1 MRIVFFFILFLSLG
15 SIVYSQTKEVSKAGS
30 YYTSFMK
37 ESKLSD
43 LEKAYELI
51 TEAMKDSKNLESEDA
66 QYYLGLITKQ
76 YYESKKP
83 IEKTNYILSASK
95 GLINVYRINK
105 NFKNKEQLFRLMQ
118 ILGYDLYSEGI
129 QMHKENKNS
138 LAYDLYK
145 NLFEIQSVLAENK
158 LDFTLVSNT
167 GEKTT
172 LSYND
177 ITNNMVVFCINSGKK
192 DEAKALFEKEV
203 SSGGSAVSYA
213 RLIQLCFQ
221 LDDKSA
227 AYKYIEEG
235 IAKYPADPDLLI
247 FSINRSLDAKEYNAA
262 LKQLDEAIRQAPTT
276 ALYLVKSQTLESQ
289 DKYEESIEN
298 YRKGLKL
305 YPNDFDLNY
314 GLGYALFNSSL
325 GILNEQNDATRPKAL
340 SNIKEAKEYFAKAKI
355 IDAKKVDFEKI
366 FEQINR
372 VK

>member
-1 MRIVFFFILFLSLG
+1 
-15 SIVYSQTKEVSKAGS
+15 
-30 YYTSFMK
+30 MK

-43 LEKAYELI
+43 LEKAYEFI

-83 IEKTNYILSASK
+83 IEKTKYILSASK

-145 NLFEIQSVLAENK
+145 NLFEIQSILAENK
-158 LDFTLVSNT
+158 LDFTLVSYT

-172 LSYND
+172 LSSND
-177 ITNNMVVFCINSGKK
+177 ITNNMVVFCINSDKK

-227 AYKYIEEG
+227 AY
-235 IAKYPADPDLLI
+235 
-247 FSINRSLDAKEYNAA
+247 
-262 LKQLDEAIRQAPTT
+262 
-276 ALYLVKSQTLESQ
+276 
-289 DKYEESIEN
+289 
-298 YRKGLKL
+298 
-305 YPNDFDLNY
+305 
-314 GLGYALFNSSL
+314 
-325 GILNEQNDATRPKAL
+325 
-340 SNIKEAKEYFAKAKI
+340 
-355 IDAKKVDFEKI
+355 
-366 FEQINR
+366 
-372 VK
+372 

>member
-1 MRIVFFFILFLSLG
+1 MRIFFFFILFSSLCSLG
-15 SIVYSQTKEVSKAGS
+15 YSQTKEVSKAGA

-43 LEKAYELI
+43 IEKAFELI
-51 TEAMKDSKNLESEDA
+51 TVAMKDSKNLESEEA
-66 QYYLGLITKQ
+66 HYSLGLITKQ

-83 IEKTNYILSASK
+83 IEKSDYVLSASK
-95 GLINVYRINK
+95 GLISAYRINK
-105 NFKNKEQLFRLMQ
+105 NFKNKDQLFRLMQ

-129 QMHKENKNS
+129 RMHKESKNS

-145 NLFEIQSVLAENK
+145 NLFEIQTILAENK

-172 LSYND
+172 LSSKD

-192 DEAKALFEKEV
+192 EEAKTLFEKEV
-203 SSGGSAVSYA
+203 LSGGSAVSYA

-235 IAKYPADPDLLI
+235 IAKYPTDPDLLV
-247 FSINRSLDAKEYNAA
+247 FSINRSLAAKEYNVA
-262 LKQLDEAIRQAPTT
+262 LKQLDEAIRQAPSTT
-276 ALYLVKSQTLESQ
+276 LYLVKSQTLESQ
-289 DKYEESIEN
+289 DKYVESIEN

-325 GILNEQNDATRPKAL
+325 GILNEQSDTTRPKAL
-340 SNIKEAKEYFAKAKI
+340 ANIKEAKEYFTKAKT
-355 IDAKKVDFEKI
+355 IDPNKVDFEKI